1 MCASLVIAGERYLVV
16 HNIHIIRLVLNP
28 TLVEDV
34 GVIQFTPVYLV
45 CVGTSFFPI
54 ISSFRLA
61 SVGATNKGIP
71 VSLWTRQLSD
81 QKEK

>member
-1 MCASLVIAGERYLVV
+1 MCASLVIAGERYLVA

-45 CVGTSFFPI
+45 CVSTSFFPI